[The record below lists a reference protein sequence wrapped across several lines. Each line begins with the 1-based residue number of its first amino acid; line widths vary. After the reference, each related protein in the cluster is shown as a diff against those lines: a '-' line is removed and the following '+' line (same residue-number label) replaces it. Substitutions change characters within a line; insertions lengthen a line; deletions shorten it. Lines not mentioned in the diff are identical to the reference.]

1 MSAAPNPPAASGAP
15 QLVRAIGRWT
25 LTALVVNGI
34 IGSGIFGL
42 PDDIAREVGLAAPI
56 AYLLAAVGIGVIMAC
71 FAEVASQYSAAG
83 GPYLYAREAYGQ
95 FAGIQMGWFAWL
107 VRLTSAA
114 ANANIFV
121 EYFGHFWEPATT
133 PAPRA
138 AILTVLVGFLTF
150 INIRGV
156 RGGARVSNFFTVAKL
171 LPIAFFIVAGMA
183 LLAGKIQ
190 ISGGDATPAAWGQ
203 AVLALMFAF
212 GGFEAALVPMAEAK
226 NPRRDAPF
234 ALFTALGVVT
244 VVYMLI
250 HVVSMAAL
258 PELASSRRPV
268 SEAAEVFIGGAGA
281 ALIAAGVMIS
291 TYGYLSGQLVSAPRL
306 TYAFAEQGDFPKLFA
321 NVHPRFRTPW
331 ISILVY
337 GVIVLLLAIFQTFFW
352 NAIISAVARLFTYAI
367 VCAALITFRLRRP
380 QADAF
385 RLPAGWLFAL
395 LGVAFCV
402 VMIAQMNAGHAQ
414 VVGVIAAIGVVNWL
428 VVRRRK
434 NN

>member
-1 MSAAPNPPAASGAP
+1 MTTTPASTSTP

-25 LTALVVNGI
+25 LAALVLNGI

-42 PDDIAREVGLAAPI
+42 PDDVAREVGLAAPL
-56 AYLLAAVGIGVIMAC
+56 AYLLAALGIGVIMAC
-71 FAEVASQYSAAG
+71 FAEVASQFTSAG

-114 ANANIFV
+114 ANANVFV
-121 EYFGHFWEPATT
+121 EYLGHFWEPATT
-133 PAPRA
+133 AGPRA

-150 INIRGV
+150 INVRGV
-156 RGGARVSNFFTVAKL
+156 RSGARVSNIFTVAKL

-183 LLAGKIQ
+183 LLGGRIQFGGTGASAG
-190 ISGGDATPAAWGQ
+190 AWGQ

-212 GGFEAALVPMAEAK
+212 GGFEAALVPMSEAK

-234 ALFTALGVVT
+234 ALFTALAGVT
-244 VVYMLI
+244 LVYTLI
-250 HVVSMAAL
+250 HIVSMTAL
-258 PELASSRRPV
+258 ADLASSKRPV
-268 SEAAEVFIGGAGA
+268 SEAAQVFIGTAGA

-306 TYAFAEQGDFPKLFA
+306 TYAFAEHGDFPKIFGA
-321 NVHPRFRTPW
+321 VHPRFRTPW

-337 GVIVLLLAIFQTFFW
+337 GVLVLLLAVFQTFYW
-352 NAIISAVARLFTYAI
+352 NALLSAVARLFTYGV
-367 VCAALITFRLRRP
+367 VCAALITLRMRRP

-395 LGVAFCV
+395 VGVAFCV
-402 VMIAQMNAGHAQ
+402 VLIAQMNVEHAK
-414 VVGVIAAIGVVNWL
+414 VVGVIASVGVLNWV
-428 VVRRRK
+428 VVRRRR
-434 NN
+434 